1 MAGGKVRHWKH
12 GWIPVSPEAKAFVAG
27 KGPKPGHWSAPGP
40 KGTSAAHTRVFISE
54 GYKPLRVKPTAGQ
67 QMINAMKAEGGFTYD
82 PRKGGLVKVGTV
94 KGVAVAVP
102 GTETPVGSGSVSR
115 ADFVRAVADVIMQ
128 HGDKFADGAMLGGWY
143 SSDRDTYMVEVTDVI
158 PDRETAISEGKR
170 RNQEGVFDLG
180 TGEYIDTGGTGDA

>member
-1 MAGGKVRHWKH
+1 MDSRLSRGEGIRGWQRAEAGALECAR
-12 GWIPVSPEAKAFVAG
+12 
-27 KGPKPGHWSAPGP
+27 
-40 KGTSAAHTRVFISE
+40 
-54 GYKPLRVKPTAGQ
+54 
-67 QMINAMKAEGGFTYD
+67 AEGNVGRTHSRFHL
-82 PRKGGLVKVGTV
+82 RGLQGGLVKVGTV